1 MLFERFEHAHMCYTR
16 GSSTTQDHTH
26 ALTLLCEQLQRKKK
40 EGQEVFGLRQIR
52 SFVQS

>member
-1 MLFERFEHAHMCYTR
+1 
-16 GSSTTQDHTH
+16 
-26 ALTLLCEQLQRKKK
+26 LLRKQLQGKKK